1 MSQPKK
7 IHHINLLV
15 ADLAEAIRRWSGLL
29 GNCPPILE
37 DLPTR
42 GVTTARFDIGGTWLV
57 LVAPTAEGEPMRILR
72 ERGEGL
78 FLLSLSVDDLDQAA
92 LEESIK
98 DCGALS
104 LPRVGLAGWRIADLD
119 DQFAPGAV
127 IQLTEDPG
135 QSQ

>member
-29 GNCPPILE
+29 GNCEPIFE
-37 DLPTR
+37 ELPTR

-57 LVAPTAEGEPMRILR
+57 LVAPTTEGEPMRILR

-78 FLLSLSVDDLDQAA
+78 FLLSLSVDDLDQAVP
-92 LEESIK
+92 EGSIK
-98 DCGALS
+98 GCSALS
-104 LPRVGLAGWRIADLD
+104 PPRVGLAGWRVADLD

-127 IQLTEDPG
+127 IQLTEDSG